1 MNSCHNIALLGEC
14 MIELHGDAFGAMQQ
28 GYGGDT
34 FNTAVYLTRCAEKSL
49 KVWYATALGDDALS
63 FEMLRRWAGDGLERG
78 LVRRIEDRLPGIYQ
92 IEVDAQGERRF
103 NFWRENSAARA
114 YFDIEVTPLEAQE
127 STWDAFYFSGI
138 SLAILP
144 PAGRERVFALAER
157 LRSRNAHVIFD
168 NNYRPRLWS
177 SVETAREVFERAFKV
192 SSMALLTLDDHQS
205 LFGHRTPALAI
216 EQALSLDCSELVIKR
231 GIAPTLIRIGNA
243 MPIAIP
249 TIPVSRVV
257 DTTAAGDSFA
267 AGYMSR
273 RLADAAAED
282 AAAFGNLLASRV
294 IQHPGAIIPVE
305 AMTDLMAV

>member
-1 MNSCHNIALLGEC
+1 MNSCRNIALLGEC
-14 MIELHGDAFGAMQQ
+14 MLELRGDAFGTMQQ
-28 GYGGDT
+28 GYSGDT
-34 FNTAVYLTRCAEKSL
+34 FNTAVYLARCADKSL

-78 LVRRIEDRLPGIYQ
+78 LVTRIPNRLPGIYQ

-114 YFDIEVTPLEAQE
+114 YFDIDVTPLEAQE
-127 STWDAFYFSGI
+127 SLWDAFYFSGI

-157 LRSRNAHVIFD
+157 LRSRDAQVIFD
-168 NNYRPRLWS
+168 NNYRPRLWD
-177 SVETAREVFERAFKV
+177 SVATAREVFERAFKV
-192 SSMALLTLDDHQS
+192 ASMTLVTLDDHQA
-205 LFGHRTPALAI
+205 LFGYGKRALALEPALN
-216 EQALSLDCSELVIKR
+216 LDCPEVVIKR
-231 GIAPTLIRIGNA
+231 GNAPTLLRIGSA
-243 MPIAIP
+243 EPLAIP
-249 TIPVSRVV
+249 IIPVSRVV

-273 RLADAAAED
+273 RLAGATAED

-305 AMTDLMAV
+305 AMADLMAA